1 MSFLSFNFA
10 IFLGL
15 ALLIFH
21 LGPARW
27 RPALLLALSFAF
39 YLTWSLPH
47 ALLLAAVTAGVYAT
61 ALWIERRRTEQGKR
75 ALMAL
80 GVMTLLV
87 LLFAFKSAGWFL
99 KEFLPR
105 AGGTASNSALLV
117 IVPLGLSY
125 YVFKMVG
132 YLLDVYWEKLPAQR
146 NFVSVALY
154 GAFFPQ
160 IVSGPIQRAGSFFDQ
175 IEKIKSPGDAE
186 FAVGLRRILFGL
198 VKKVAIADQLSVL
211 VGNIHRNPSGFSS
224 LELLAGAYCFSI
236 QLYADF
242 SGITDIAIGIG
253 LLFGVKGPEN
263 FDLPYYSSNIQIFW
277 RRWHMSL
284 TTWLTDYLF
293 KPLQM
298 SLRNLEQVGL
308 CLAIFINMIA
318 IGLWHGL
325 TWTYLAFG
333 ILNGIYMTLSALTLK
348 QRNVFFKTR
357 PALAL
362 IRAIAGPLLTFH
374 LVVLSHIFFR
384 AESFPSALKFITGL
398 IPRWHGNAVPV
409 LRFDLSLLG
418 MSAHVLMLC
427 AIAFVASE
435 AVTWATRRQYWIDWF
450 AAAPVFF
457 RRALYASLIAL
468 VLVLFQG
475 GVAFIYARF

>member
-21 LGPARW
+21 LAPARW
-27 RPALLLALSFAF
+27 RPALLLGLSFAF
-39 YLTWSLPH
+39 YLAWSLVY
-47 ALLLAAVTAGVYAT
+47 ALLLAAVTAGVYVT
-61 ALWIERRRTEQGKR
+61 ALWIEGRRTEQGKR

-80 GVMTLLV
+80 GVMALLV

-105 AGGTASNSALLV
+105 AGGMASNSALLV

-175 IEKIKSPGDAE
+175 IEKIKSPGVAD

-198 VKKVAIADQLSVL
+198 VKKIAIADQLSVL
-211 VGNIHRNPSGFSS
+211 VANIHRNPSGFSP

-263 FDLPYYSSNIQIFW
+263 FDLPYYSSNIQTFW
-277 RRWHMSL
+277 RWWHMSL

-298 SLRNLEQVGL
+298 SLRNLGPTWAVSGHLHQHD
-308 CLAIFINMIA
+308 CHRPLAWAVVDLSGVWYPQWN
-318 IGLWHGL
+318 LHEN
-325 TWTYLAFG
+325 FG
-333 ILNGIYMTLSALTLK
+333 PDPQAAQHLFQNPPTAGVS
-348 QRNVFFKTR
+348 
-357 PALAL
+357 P
-362 IRAIAGPLLTFH
+362 AIAGPLLTFH
-374 LVVLSHIFFR
+374 LVVFSHILFR
-384 AESFPSALKFITGL
+384 AQSFPSALKFIAGL
-398 IPRWHGNAVPV
+398 IPRWHGNAVPI
-409 LRFDLSLLG
+409 LRFDPSSLAVLCVLILG
-418 MSAHVLMLC
+418 V
-427 AIAFVASE
+427 IAFLASE
-435 AVTWATRRQYWIDWF
+435 AVTWAMRRQYWIDRF
-450 AAAPVFF
+450 AAAPGFF
-457 RRALYASLIAL
+457 LLGLDALLIAL

-475 GVAFIYARF
+475 GVTFIYADF